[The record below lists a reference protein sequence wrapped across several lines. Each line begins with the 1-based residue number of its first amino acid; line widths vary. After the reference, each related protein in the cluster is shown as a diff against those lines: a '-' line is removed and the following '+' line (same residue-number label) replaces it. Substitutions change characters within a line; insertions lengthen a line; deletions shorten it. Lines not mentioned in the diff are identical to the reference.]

1 MPCVLFCPSEKQIL
15 GKNTGISMVVKEMES
30 VLIIRYE
37 NRLLKETKDMSHL
50 VLIILQKVLHLALSS
65 VWL

>member
-1 MPCVLFCPSEKQIL
+1 
-15 GKNTGISMVVKEMES
+15 MVIKEMES

-37 NRLLKETKDMSHL
+37 NKLLKEAKDMSHL
-50 VLIILQKVLHLALSS
+50 VLIILQKVLHLVLSS

>member
-1 MPCVLFCPSEKQIL
+1 
-15 GKNTGISMVVKEMES
+15 MVIKEMES
-30 VLIIRYE
+30 VLIIHYE